1 MIYHWFQNDVSNV
14 SISKMQNLVTYL
26 DDCGYYSVL
35 FPYYS
40 LMSDPFIKSAAAIKK
55 DEKIKFMVA
64 LRPRAL
70 SPEYCAMMCSAFGLI
85 QRDRLML
92 NIVHGHLAPE
102 EVQDAI
108 IDPTN
113 AFDSRESTLQYTETF
128 LEKLIEKTNFKNL
141 GVDLVMSGGKSETMK
156 ISKKYADYSVV
167 GYDNFTD
174 NPDRYSNVEPSKVMV
189 GIRIVIRDSDEE
201 CKEYKDKYLNE
212 ENLLVSTKGQLLN
225 RIAELESLGVRDMII
240 SSHDPDQEAR
250 RVHDFVKLQNSNID
264 FIA

>member
-14 SISKMQNLVTYL
+14 SISKMQDLVTYL
-26 DDCGYYSVL
+26 DKCGYYSVL

-40 LMSDPFIKSAAAIKK
+40 LMSDPFIKAAAAIKK

-70 SPEYCAMMCSAFGLI
+70 SPEYCAMMCAAFGLI
-85 QRDRLML
+85 QRNRLML

-102 EVQDAI
+102 EIQDGI

-113 AFDSRESTLQYTETF
+113 AFASRESTLQYTETF
-128 LEKLIEKTNFKNL
+128 LEKLTKKTNFKHL

-156 ISKKYADYSVV
+156 ISKRYSNYSVV
-167 GYDNFTD
+167 GYDNFTEKPD
-174 NPDRYSNVEPSKVMV
+174 NYRDVAPSKVMV
-189 GIRIVIRDSDEE
+189 GIKIVIRDSEQE

-212 ENLLVSTKGQLLN
+212 ENLLVSTEGQLLN
-225 RIAELESLGVRDMII
+225 KIAELELLGVGDLII

-250 RVHDFVKLQNSNID
+250 RVHDFVKSQNSNID
-264 FIA
+264 FLA